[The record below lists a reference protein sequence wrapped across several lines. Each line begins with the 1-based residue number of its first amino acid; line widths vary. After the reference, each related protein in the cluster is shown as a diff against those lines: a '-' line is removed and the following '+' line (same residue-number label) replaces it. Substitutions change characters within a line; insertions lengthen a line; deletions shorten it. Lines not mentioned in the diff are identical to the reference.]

1 MPHFRHEQNFPM
13 GSRWECTNDDYR
25 GEVIGYYIT
34 KELKEGVVLQLDNAR
49 VVHVYQTKWLQP
61 CSNG

>member
-1 MPHFRHEQNFPM
+1 MQFPQAKHFPM
-13 GSRWECTNDDYR
+13 GSRWECTNDDFV
-25 GEVIGYYIT
+25 GEVIGYYTT
-34 KELKEGVVLQLDNAR
+34 KELKQGVVLQLDDAR